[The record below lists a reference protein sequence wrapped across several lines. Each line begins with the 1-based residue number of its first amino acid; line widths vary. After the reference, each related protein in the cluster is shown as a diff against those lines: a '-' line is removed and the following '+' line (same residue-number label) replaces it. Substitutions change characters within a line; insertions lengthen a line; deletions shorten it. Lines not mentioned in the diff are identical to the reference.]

1 MTKLRIIRCQRKMRQ
16 KELALIL
23 GVKPASVCEL
33 EKNGIRNVRTAKR
46 YAAALLC
53 EPQTLLEIN

>member
-1 MTKLRIIRCQRKMRQ
+1 MTKLKKIRCKRKMRQ
-16 KELALIL
+16 RELAFIL

-33 EKNGIRNVRTAKR
+33 EKNGIRSVRTAKR

-53 EPQTLLEIN
+53 EPQMLLEIN

>member
-1 MTKLRIIRCQRKMRQ
+1 MRKIKQ
-16 KELALIL
+16 NDLARFV

-33 EKNGIRNVRTAKR
+33 EKKGIRNVGTAKR

-53 EPQTLLEIN
+53 DPGMLLEIN